1 MENNQITTNTQICN
15 FKSLEEAN
23 MWLANQNNIIVK
35 KMSADTKGAG
45 HKILNI
51 TLQYVISDKPMDKK
65 FQITELKKT
74 RVFIKS
80 KEEKVRRQWQE
91 KYPQYT
97 YITSCHKIWAFRLVG
112 GSIGYFKIL
121 NEKYIILYS
130 FDSNF

>member
-45 HKILNI
+45 HRILNI

-74 RVFIKS
+74 RVFFKS

-97 YITSCHKIWAFRLVG
+97 YITSCHKIWWFRLVG
-112 GSIGYFKIL
+112 GSVGYFRIL